1 MSKDRQLVPTA
12 GPTEL
17 DLTRARIADFA
28 RFLCANVDRIETL
41 DEADMTEEN
50 LKEIFVYLGWKKE

>member
-1 MSKDRQLVPTA
+1 MTKDRQLVPTA

-28 RFLCANVDRIETL
+28 QFLRSRVDQIPSL
-41 DEADMTEEN
+41 DEADYAEEK